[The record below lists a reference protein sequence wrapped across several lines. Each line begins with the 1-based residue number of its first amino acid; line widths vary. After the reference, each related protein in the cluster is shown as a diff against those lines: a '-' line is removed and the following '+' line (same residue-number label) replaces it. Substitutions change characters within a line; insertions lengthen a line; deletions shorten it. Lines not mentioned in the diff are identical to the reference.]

1 MIKVS
6 KNIRFKH
13 FIKSRSNAL
22 NKFDTNIAH
31 HTAKHFII
39 KQSKISM
46 NKISLWKKG
55 KIWL

>member
-13 FIKSRSNAL
+13 FVDSRSNAL

-31 HTAKHFII
+31 HDNTAKHFII
-39 KQSKISM
+39 KQSEINM
-46 NKISLWKKG
+46 NKISL
-55 KIWL
+55 